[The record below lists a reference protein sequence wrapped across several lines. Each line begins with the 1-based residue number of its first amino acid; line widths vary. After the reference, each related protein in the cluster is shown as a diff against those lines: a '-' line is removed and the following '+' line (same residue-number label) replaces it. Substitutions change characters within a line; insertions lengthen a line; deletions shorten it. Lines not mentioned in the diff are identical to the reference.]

1 VHLGHG
7 AVTGSTTAAVVVAA
21 DGRAPKLM
29 LAASML
35 LVLSASMFLPVTQS
49 MPQMAEEMLP
59 TPLLL
64 RTLTAFSRAGGD
76 PDDAEAVVL
85 GGHRT
90 GDVRAVAVAVRPVP
104 RVLTGTVHAAGDVDV
119 LVLVDARV

>member
-1 VHLGHG
+1 
-7 AVTGSTTAAVVVAA
+7 
-21 DGRAPKLM
+21 
-29 LAASML
+29 
-35 LVLSASMFLPVTQS
+35 MFLPVTQS

-90 GDVRAVAVAVRPVP
+90 GACVPWPSPSDQFPVFLP
-104 RVLTGTVHAAGDVDV
+104 EQSTPPVTLMS
-119 LVLVDARV
+119 